1 MALPNIAGTVRCSL
15 QGKAAS
21 GEDWVNVYHCRYAAG
36 ASSPGTTEIQAL
48 HAKLVRIYTGTAYAS
63 GAPWL
68 SVCHP
73 TVTLTKGVYYPL
85 DGTTNVIELSASGVG
100 SGGGNSLP
108 SEVAFAVT
116 IRTAVRGRR
125 TRGRVFMVAPTV
137 NATGANGNLSSATQA
152 FIDNQFEGLITDLG
166 TIQWKLGVASY
177 GESWLKNKTD
187 PHGAMT
193 HSTWTPFFTEA
204 TSTSV
209 DVLADVQRRRK

>member
-1 MALPNIAGTVRCSL
+1 
-15 QGKAAS
+15 
-21 GEDWVNVYHCRYAAG
+21 
-36 ASSPGTTEIQAL
+36 
-48 HAKLVRIYTGTAYAS
+48 
-63 GAPWL
+63 
-68 SVCHP
+68 
-73 TVTLTKGVYYPL
+73 
-85 DGTTNVIELSASGVG
+85 
-100 SGGGNSLP
+100 
-108 SEVAFAVT
+108 
-116 IRTAVRGRR
+116 
-125 TRGRVFMVAPTV
+125 MVAPTV